1 MGLIG
6 LMLLML
12 LMRLMRLM
20 GPMVLGWPDYTSQV
34 VKWRQFGS
42 WKIAS
47 TSRTGLRADA
57 VAAIEAVGRCG
68 WLLRC
73 VCCEMIG
80 WVRAVP
86 PWRFGF
92 LVTRGLWPRWQ

>member
-34 VKWRQFGS
+34 VK
-42 WKIAS
+42 
-47 TSRTGLRADA
+47 
-57 VAAIEAVGRCG
+57 
-68 WLLRC
+68 
-73 VCCEMIG
+73 
-80 WVRAVP
+80 
-86 PWRFGF
+86 
-92 LVTRGLWPRWQ
+92 